1 MFLVAESWLF
11 IVGKLCLILV
21 GKSCLIL
28 VGDSC
33 MILVDGSCGYW
44 VSRVFSVDESYM
56 FLVDVHRHK
65 ITEQNIFSLPTEDDR
80 SMSTGHNSRL

>member
-1 MFLVAESWLF
+1 MILVDESCVFLVAESWLF
-11 IVGKLCLILV
+11 IV

-33 MILVDGSCGYW
+33 MILVDGSCCYW